1 MMEVSISPHIRSDL
15 TIRRIMIYVIIA
27 LIPCSIAGVYYFG
40 YYTLAIITV
49 SVVSALITEFIGLK
63 MMKRKFEMDGS
74 AIVTGL
80 MLALILPPTV
90 PLWVPAVGAAFA
102 IAFSKLVFGGLG
114 HNIFNP
120 ALVGRAFLMASWPVL
135 MTKFVLDAVTK
146 ATPLGALE
154 SSNAALPTYMQLFLG
169 NVGGCIGETS
179 VLAILIGA
187 SILLALRV
195 IDWRIPLSYVGTV
208 FLLTWVLGQDP
219 VFHVLAGGLMF
230 GAFFMATDYVTNPIT
245 RWGRVLFGIC
255 AGIFVVV
262 FRMWGGMPEGVC
274 YSILI
279 MNGFTPLIDRY
290 IKPRP
295 LGEKKLDFAHI
306 IKKEASK

>member
-1 MMEVSISPHIRSDL
+1 
-15 TIRRIMIYVIIA
+15 
-27 LIPCSIAGVYYFG
+27 
-40 YYTLAIITV
+40 
-49 SVVSALITEFIGLK
+49 
-63 MMKRKFEMDGS
+63 MKRKFEMDGS

-90 PLWVPAVGAAFA
+90 PLWIPAVGAAFS
-102 IAFSKLVFGGLG
+102 IAFSKLAFGGLG

-295 LGEKKLDFAHI
+295 LGEKKLDFAPFM
-306 IKKEASK
+306 KKEASK

>member
-1 MMEVSISPHIRSDL
+1 MEISVSPHIRSDL

-27 LIPCSIAGVYYFG
+27 LIPCIVAGVYYFG
-40 YYTLAIITV
+40 YYTLAITAV
-49 SVVSALITEFIGLK
+49 SVISALITEFIGLK
-63 MMKRKFEMDGS
+63 MMKKKFEMDGS

-90 PLWVPAVGAAFA
+90 PLWVPAAGAVFA
-102 IAFSKLVFGGLG
+102 IAMSKLVFGGLG

-135 MTKFVLDAVTK
+135 MTRFVFDAVTK
-146 ATPLGALE
+146 ATPLGVLE
-154 SSNAALPTYMQLFLG
+154 SSNPVLPANMQLFLG

-187 SILLALRV
+187 AILLALRI
-195 IDWRIPLSYVGTV
+195 IDWRIPLSYIGTV

-219 VFHVLAGGLMF
+219 MFHVLAGGLMF
-230 GAFFMATDYVTNPIT
+230 GAVFMATDYVTNPMT
-245 RWGRVLFGIC
+245 KWGRAIFGIC

-262 FRMWGGMPEGVC
+262 FRLWGGMPEGVC

-295 LGEKKLDFAHI
+295 LGEKKLDFKNI
-306 IKKEASK
+306 MKKEASK